1 MYRIGTVEFGQMKNN
16 VHQSQLSVYRLILP
30 LVAAVLVT
38 ILMMVMATYGYS
50 HDKREPNHV
59 LQNQDLQNQDPQ
71 NQSESYPKHTAPIRV
86 TVREAKQSKYHDIPI
101 EISGIV
107 LRQTGP
113 QSVLIHDGTAAI
125 EIELSPAQVPP
136 NGLKPN
142 MRLRVRGEISHDGHQ
157 NTHEVEATELYWY
170 F

>member
-1 MYRIGTVEFGQMKNN
+1 MKNI
-16 VHQSQLSVYRLILP
+16 VRSSQLLGYRLILP
-30 LVAAVLVT
+30 LVATALIT
-38 ILMMVMATYGYS
+38 ILLTLMTSYVYS
-50 HDKREPNHV
+50 HNKPVPKSVANGG
-59 LQNQDLQNQDPQ
+59 QDHDVSVPKNTDPI
-71 NQSESYPKHTAPIRV
+71 KV
-86 TVREAKQSKYHDIPI
+86 TVREAKQAKYHDIPI

-125 EIELSPAQVPP
+125 EIELTPSQVPA

-142 MRLRVRGEISHDGHQ
+142 TRLRVRGEISHDGHQ
-157 NTHEVEATELYWY
+157 NTHEVEATELYWS

>member
-16 VHQSQLSVYRLILP
+16 VRQSQLSVYRLTLP
-30 LVAAVLVT
+30 LVATVLVT
-38 ILMMVMATYGYS
+38 ILMMVMTNYGYS
-50 HDKREPNHV
+50 HNKREPNHV
-59 LQNQDLQNQDPQ
+59 LQNQDPQ
-71 NQSESYPKHTAPIRV
+71 NQSEPHPKHTAPLRV